1 MRKLNRS
8 TDTDLVERCSFVGA
22 VGLARCA
29 FIALSTCLIIG
40 CVLAGRLAAQTQ
52 AQSAY
57 SAKPLSQSE
66 MARMA
71 PNDLAKYVFENH
83 GCKNCHTLET
93 NGKFGFTEQG
103 KAVSKGFEGCI
114 ALLTSMNVVTQ
125 VKEENRT
132 AEEKQKAVRFKEFGC
147 TECHQIVPGKMGLTK
162 EGAQLKSLHMSC
174 PDIQKLL
181 TSK

>member
-1 MRKLNRS
+1 MVA
-8 TDTDLVERCSFVGA
+8 LVFLLLGCAIA
-22 VGLARCA
+22 VGFRAEAR
-29 FIALSTCLIIG
+29 
-40 CVLAGRLAAQTQ
+40 
-52 AQSAY
+52 AQSPSSSKQQSQAEL
-57 SAKPLSQSE
+57 AK
-66 MARMA
+66 MA
-71 PNDLAKYVFENH
+71 PNNLAKYVFENH

-103 KAVSKGFEGCI
+103 KAVGKGFEGCI
-114 ALLTSMNVVTQ
+114 ALLASMNVIAQ

-132 AEEKQKAVRFKEFGC
+132 TEEKQKAVRFREFGC

-174 PDIQKLL
+174 PDVQKLL